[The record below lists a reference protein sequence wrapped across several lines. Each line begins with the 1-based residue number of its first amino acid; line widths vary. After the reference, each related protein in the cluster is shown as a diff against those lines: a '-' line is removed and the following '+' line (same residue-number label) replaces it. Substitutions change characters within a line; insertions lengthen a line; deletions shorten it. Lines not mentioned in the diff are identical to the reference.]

1 MLLSTDNLLGPPGF
15 EEVADLAEDIHSPY
29 KEKQVKA
36 EKTPKKIQV
45 EDEKER
51 KRLKR
56 LLRNRVSAQQAR
68 ERKKAYM
75 SSLETERSDLDGKFA
90 ELESKI
96 NTLERENFMLRQV
109 VQNATRG
116 HSIDAVKE
124 KNGILGS
131 AEEARTVPS

>member
-1 MLLSTDNLLGPPGF
+1 
-15 EEVADLAEDIHSPY
+15 LAEDIHSPY

-75 SSLETERSDLDGKFA
+75 SSLETARRALDGKFA